1 MIPFFYSNKNLI
13 GYKLNETEGASINTY
28 YNNENLFCNKVS
40 IKEYDKDKLSFKY
53 SYDDLTFWVD
63 VRTDSGFIREYNK
76 KKYFYDNNNN
86 LINVEVNYNCT
97 KFPIYRKDSNLNKK
111 IGTIDFETYGQHDG
125 IGFHHVYAGGW
136 AIEGKTKLF
145 YIRKNESDEAF
156 INRIFTTI
164 FMDNSLN
171 DYTFYAHNLGRF
183 YSIFILRSL
192 ITNKKINITPL
203 WKDNTILSLKLELNK
218 FKITLLDS
226 LQLIPGSLE
235 NILNSFDCSIQKGN
249 FPYKF
254 VNKNNLNYIGDKP
267 DKKFYNKNISDFEYS
282 NIPNNNW
289 DLKKETL
296 NYLKSDIEGL
306 LEVII
311 KFRDNIYNRYQLNI
325 TKFKTLPSLVMS
337 VYCSSYLPDNLKSDL
352 KMVKGE
358 LEKEIRTAYFGGN
371 VDVYINKIFYA
382 YHYDINS
389 QYPKAMLNDMPMGDP
404 VLSLETDLNKIFGFV
419 YGEITCPNENI
430 LQVPFIQYRDSNKKT
445 VVCPRGKFKRLI
457 FSEEIKYAIKY
468 GYTINIEYCYQ
479 FKRVKNLFTNYV
491 IDHFKIKKTAKDPIQ
506 RSIGKLFLNSLYGRF
521 GMKDIEDTLKIVSRD
536 EAEILD
542 KNTNVSIISE
552 LTDDKYF
559 VKYSGQ
565 INDKIRSLY
574 KENPLI
580 INNNVSK
587 TLTKTEFK
595 EFGLIK
601 NLNTPSAVHI
611 AAAISSYARIII
623 NDYKNIPGNP
633 CIMSDT
639 DSAVLPYPLPD
650 HLVGRELG
658 QMKLENIIKEGVFI
672 RKKLYCIL
680 TESDQEIIKS
690 SGVDSSN
697 LNYSSFK
704 KLLNG
709 ESVEIKR
716 KTFNVGW
723 NDLRINVD
731 TSNLIIKGL
740 TGKIKTIYNTPDV
753 NFKFISFIKSYNII
767 KYSISLKNNNLIIY
781 NYKLNKVI
789 IYKKIIIPNNINKDF
804 ILCDSNLD
812 SIIPIYNLNVS
823 FPIKYNIIVHPKF
836 KKFLNP
842 KIKDSPKY
850 KSYKSKKKLFSL

>member
-1 MIPFFYSNKNLI
+1 
-13 GYKLNETEGASINTY
+13 
-28 YNNENLFCNKVS
+28 
-40 IKEYDKDKLSFKY
+40 
-53 SYDDLTFWVD
+53 
-63 VRTDSGFIREYNK
+63 
-76 KKYFYDNNNN
+76 
-86 LINVEVNYNCT
+86 
-97 KFPIYRKDSNLNKK
+97 
-111 IGTIDFETYGQHDG
+111 
-125 IGFHHVYAGGW
+125 
-136 AIEGKTKLF
+136 
-145 YIRKNESDEAF
+145 
-156 INRIFTTI
+156 
-164 FMDNSLN
+164 
-171 DYTFYAHNLGRF
+171 
-183 YSIFILRSL
+183 
-192 ITNKKINITPL
+192 
-203 WKDNTILSLKLELNK
+203 
-218 FKITLLDS
+218 
-226 LQLIPGSLE
+226 
-235 NILNSFDCSIQKGN
+235 
-249 FPYKF
+249 
-254 VNKNNLNYIGDKP
+254 
-267 DKKFYNKNISDFEYS
+267 
-282 NIPNNNW
+282 
-289 DLKKETL
+289 
-296 NYLKSDIEGL
+296 
-306 LEVII
+306 
-311 KFRDNIYNRYQLNI
+311 
-325 TKFKTLPSLVMS
+325 
-337 VYCSSYLPDNLKSDL
+337 
-352 KMVKGE
+352 MVKGE